1 MKRQEMDGGD
11 TPEWGQAG
19 EDFISVRS
27 VGRSVAPKS
36 HFNGKQ
42 NALYTPDMPK
52 TSHFRES
59 SESRREI
66 LQGAQTRRHARRRT
80 PTKSTSPASNRG

>member
-1 MKRQEMDGGD
+1 
-11 TPEWGQAG
+11 
-19 EDFISVRS
+19 
-27 VGRSVAPKS
+27 
-36 HFNGKQ
+36 
-42 NALYTPDMPK
+42 MPK